1 MNRIQPQSLKL
12 KDTQNLFVMIE
23 ILMAGAFSYTREKIY
38 RVENLAV
45 APFRKEL
52 KVYSLN

>member
-1 MNRIQPQSLKL
+1 MIHIQPHSLKL

-23 ILMAGAFSYTREKIY
+23 ILMSGAFSYTQDKVY
-38 RVENLAV
+38 HVENLAV
-45 APFRKEL
+45 TPLRKEL